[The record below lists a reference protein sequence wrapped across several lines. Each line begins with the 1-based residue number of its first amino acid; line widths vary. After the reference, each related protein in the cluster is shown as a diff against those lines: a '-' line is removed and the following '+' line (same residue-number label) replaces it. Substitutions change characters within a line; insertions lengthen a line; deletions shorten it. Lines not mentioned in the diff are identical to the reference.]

1 MTTAANDPLS
11 IIARHQSS
19 MPVRVFD
26 LVRDLGMDFERRPMA
41 DHISGAIER
50 AGSDRYRVVV
60 NSNQSATRQR
70 FTAGHEIGHFI
81 YHRDLLGQG
90 VGDTLAYRADGS
102 DCPNPAIRP
111 VHERQANSF
120 AANLLMPRDWVV
132 RYKDM
137 GVTDPEQL
145 ALNFGVSE
153 QAMRI
158 RLGLPRD

>member
-1 MTTAANDPLS
+1 MTTTAKDPLS
-11 IIARHQSS
+11 IIEEHQSA
-19 MPVRVFD
+19 MPVQVFD

-60 NSNQSATRQR
+60 NSNQSVTRQR

-81 YHRDLLGQG
+81 YHRDLLGHG

-102 DCPNPAIRP
+102 DCPNPSIRP

-120 AANLLMPRDWVV
+120 AANLLMPREWVA
-132 RYKDM
+132 RYK
-137 GVTDPEQL
+137 EQGITNPHEL
-145 ALNFGVSE
+145 AVNFGVSE

-158 RLGLPRD
+158 RLGLG